1 MKKKLLTILTVLST
15 LTVFGQSTATTDDG
29 KKVKLNPNGTWEYVE
44 EETTTYRPTSS
55 VFMGGKKL
63 IAGERTV
70 VHSEE
75 YGLTT
80 SISIAKDGEKTL
92 IIFWQE
98 SEDKDMNFFNWL
110 WTGTVMLYL
119 ESGETISL
127 TDRNMKG
134 QNKITNGH
142 TSSYGSKSDLYQRF
156 SAYYL
161 TPSECIKLKKS
172 NLSQVAYKTTS
183 NFEGGTTYVRRQNNL
198 NFSLVSVFC
207 NSNLPNLC

>member
-1 MKKKLLTILTVLST
+1 MKKKLLTLLTVLST
-15 LTVFGQSTATTDDG
+15 LTVFGQGNATTDDG
-29 KKVKLNPNGTWEYVE
+29 KRINLNPNGTWEYVDE
-44 EETTTYRPTSS
+44 SVTQRPTSS
-55 VFMGGKKL
+55 VFVGGKKL
-63 IAGERTV
+63 SAGERTV
-70 VHSEE
+70 VHTEE
-75 YGLTT
+75 SYDGLTT

-98 SEDKDMNFFNWL
+98 SEDKNMNFFNWL
-110 WTGTVMLYL
+110 WTGTVTLYL

-161 TPSECIKLKKS
+161 TPTECLKLKKS

-183 NFEGGTTYVRRQNNL
+183 SFEEGTTYL
-198 NFSLVSVFC
+198 EITE
-207 NSNLPNLC
+207 NSDTIKEQLLAIKR

>member
-1 MKKKLLTILTVLST
+1 MKKKFLIILAIVSSLTVL
-15 LTVFGQSTATTDDG
+15 GQDYATTDDG
-29 KKVKLNPNGTWEYVE
+29 RKAKLNSDGTWEYVQ
-44 EETTTYRPTSS
+44 ETSTYRPTSS
-55 VFMGGKKL
+55 VFVGGKKL
-63 IAGERTV
+63 ISGERTI

-98 SEDKDMNFFNWL
+98 TTDNQMNFFNWL

-119 ESGETISL
+119 ENGETISL
-127 TDRNMKG
+127 LDRNKKG

-142 TSSYGSKSDLYQRF
+142 ISSYGSKSDLYQRF

-161 TPSECIKLKKS
+161 TPSESLKLKKS
-172 NLSQVAYKTTS
+172 NVSQVAYKTTS
-183 NFEGGTTYVRRQNNL
+183 SFEKGTTYL
-198 NFSLVSVFC
+198 EITD
-207 NSNLPNLC
+207 NSDTIKEQLLAIKR

>member
-15 LTVFGQSTATTDDG
+15 LTVFGQGNATTDDG
-29 KKVKLNPNGTWEYVE
+29 KKVKLNPNGTWEYVDE
-44 EETTTYRPTSS
+44 ATYRPISS
-55 VFMGGKKL
+55 VFVGGKKL

-70 VHSEE
+70 VHTKEH
-75 YGLTT
+75 GLTT
-80 SISIAKDGEKTL
+80 SISIAKDREKTL

-98 SEDKDMNFFNWL
+98 SGDNSMNFFNWL

-134 QNKITNGH
+134 QNKIANGH
-142 TSSYGSKSDLYQRF
+142 TSSNGSKSDLYQRF
-156 SAYYL
+156 AEYYL

-183 NFEGGTTYVRRQNNL
+183 SFEEGTTYLEITV
-198 NFSLVSVFC
+198 
-207 NSNLPNLC
+207 NSDTIKEQLLSIKR

>member
-1 MKKKLLTILTVLST
+1 MIKQLLTIFTILAT
-15 LTVFGQSTATTDDG
+15 LTAFGQGTATTDDG
-29 KKVKLNPNGTWEYVE
+29 AKVNLNSDGTWEYFE
-44 EETTTYRPTSS
+44 EAITSRPTTS
-55 VFMGGKKL
+55 VFVGGKKL
-63 IAGERTV
+63 TSGEKTV
-70 VHSEE
+70 VHTEN

-98 SEDKDMNFFNWL
+98 STNKDMNFFNWL
-110 WTGTVMLYL
+110 WTGTVILYS
-119 ESGETISL
+119 ESGDAITL

-161 TPSECIKLKKS
+161 TPAECIKLKRS

-183 NFEGGTTYVRRQNNL
+183 SFEEGTTYIEITDNNDTIKEQL
-198 NFSLVSVFC
+198 LAIKK
-207 NSNLPNLC
+207 

>member
-1 MKKKLLTILTVLST
+1 MKKQLLTILTVLAT
-15 LTVFGQSTATTDDG
+15 LTAFGQGNATTDDG
-29 KKVKLNPNGTWEYVE
+29 KKVKLNSDGTWEYVE
-44 EETTTYRPTSS
+44 EANTYRPTSS
-55 VFMGGKKL
+55 VFVGGKKL
-63 IAGERTV
+63 TAGKRTV
-70 VHSEE
+70 VHTEE

-98 SEDKDMNFFNWL
+98 STDESMNFFNWL

-134 QNKITNGH
+134 QNIITNGH

-156 SAYYL
+156 STYYL
-161 TPSECIKLKKS
+161 TPAECLKLKKS
-172 NLSQVAYKTTS
+172 KLSQVAYKTTS
-183 NFEGGTTYVRRQNNL
+183 SSEEGTTYLEITDNNDTIKEQL
-198 NFSLVSVFC
+198 LAIKR
-207 NSNLPNLC
+207 